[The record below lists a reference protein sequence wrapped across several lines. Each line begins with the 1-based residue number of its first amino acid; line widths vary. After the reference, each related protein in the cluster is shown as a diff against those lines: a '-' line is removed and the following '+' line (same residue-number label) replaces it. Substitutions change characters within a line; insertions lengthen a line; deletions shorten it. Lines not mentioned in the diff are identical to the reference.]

1 MKVKGLL
8 VMPGQ
13 KVQKVRIPS
22 NLKFIRRIV
31 GKNLM
36 RIMLDEDTIL
46 LFDKNAKEDDFNR
59 LLGSRIINGTF
70 LIIGIKNK
78 HRVSLKRKKIRK
90 YTNMFKLEKHIK
102 RINQYKEEYLIK
114 KFIGEVMNY
123 ETIEQTEQK
132 AA

>member
-1 MKVKGLL
+1 MK
-8 VMPGQ
+8 
-13 KVQKVRIPS
+13 
-22 NLKFIRRIV
+22 
-31 GKNLM
+31 
-36 RIMLDEDTIL
+36 IMLDEDTIL
-46 LFDKNAKEDDFNR
+46 LFNKNAKEDDFNR
-59 LLGSRIINGTF
+59 VLGSRIINGTF

-123 ETIEQTEQK
+123 QPIEQIERK
-132 AA
+132 VA

>member
-1 MKVKGLL
+1 MKIKGLL

-13 KVQKVRIPS
+13 KVQKVRIPN

-36 RIMLDEDTIL
+36 RIMLDENTIL

-59 LLGSRIINGTF
+59 VLGSHIINGTF
-70 LIIGIKNK
+70 FIIGVKNK
-78 HRVSLKRKKIRK
+78 HRVSLKRKAIRK
-90 YTNMFKLEKHIK
+90 YTNMFKLEKHTK

-114 KFIGEVMNY
+114 KFIGDVINY
-123 ETIEQTEQK
+123 EQIEQEELK

>member
-1 MKVKGLL
+1 MKIKGLL

-46 LFDKNAKEDDFNR
+46 LFNKNAKEDDFNR
-59 LLGSRIINGTF
+59 VLGSLIINGTF
-70 LIIGIKNK
+70 LIIGTKNK
-78 HRVSLKRKKIRK
+78 HRVSLKRKKMRK
-90 YTNMFKLEKHIK
+90 YANMFKLEKHEK
-102 RINQYKEEYLIK
+102 RINQYKEEYLVK

-123 ETIEQTEQK
+123 QPLEQIEQK